1 MIIRQLGSAVWLLV
15 LMFVASSALIAQPDS
30 NGKIAI
36 PISSGWE
43 FRQAA
48 TGETAAN
55 AAMWYPAVVPGDVH
69 LDLLHNKLIPDPYY
83 RENEAKLQWI
93 ENASWEYRTTI
104 NATPDLLKHRN
115 IELVFDGIDSYAD
128 VYLNGKL
135 ILSADNAFR
144 QFRAD
149 VKPTLK
155 AGANQLLLVFP
166 SPITKAKEMASKDP
180 WQLKTQVEDKTYLR
194 KPAYEYGWDWGPRF
208 VTSGVWKPASIEAWD
223 DARIA
228 DFHIAQPDV
237 TAEVAHL
244 AAEFDIL
251 SSVGGPATV
260 VVNYE
265 RGTKKGEITQ
275 SIELHPGLN
284 QFSFPVNIAKPD
296 LWYPAGYGPQTLYTF
311 HAQLKIANHTA
322 DQATKRTGLRKVVLR
337 RDVDQWGRSFEFVI
351 NGVPVFGKGADVIPF
366 DSFAPRVTIADYRRI
381 MQAARDANMNMV
393 RHWGGGYYE
402 TDEFYDLCDELGIMV
417 WQDFMFGNDWQP
429 GYYPWKLN
437 VAAEAD
443 YQVRRLRDHPSIVIW
458 CGNNETE
465 AAFHWKD
472 RDRLPA
478 DVRIKMWE
486 EYVSVFSGILPRA
499 VERLTPEIP
508 YWPSSPSSD
517 YEDTTADYQSGDMHN
532 WNIWHGMEPLRA
544 YENYFPR
551 FMTEYGFQS
560 FPEMRTIE
568 AFTIP
573 EDRTGITT
581 PVLLAHQKNAAG
593 NQKIHEYLLR
603 DYNEPKDFPSFLY
616 VSQVLQAEAIKIGAE
631 HLRRIR
637 PRSMGSIYWQLND
650 CWPVAS
656 WASLDYYGRWKAL
669 QFYAKRFYN
678 DVLVSPHEED
688 GSVAVYVVSDRT
700 TPVNGDLKVTLM
712 GLDGQVLKT
721 STQAVQIPGLSSKAY
736 FKVPRQEFVP
746 ADADPA
752 NIFVVAELTS
762 SGKVLSS
769 NTLYFLPAKNMA
781 LGPSQIATNLAQSG
795 NDYKLTLESKA
806 LARTVYV
813 SFSDLDATLSD
824 NYFDLLPGATAE
836 ITVSSKASLDQLK
849 SAMKVMSLGDAF
861 TPSTTATAQAK

>member
-15 LMFVASSALIAQPDS
+15 LMVLTSSALIAQPNS

-36 PISSGWE
+36 PINSGWE
-43 FRQAA
+43 FRQTT
-48 TGETAAN
+48 TGDTAN
-55 AAMWYPAVVPGDVH
+55 AAGWHPAVVPGDVH
-69 LDLLHNKLIPDPYY
+69 LDLLRNKLIPDPYY

-104 NATPDLLKHRN
+104 DATPELLKHRN

-149 VKPTLK
+149 VKPALK

-166 SPITKAKEMASKDP
+166 SPITKAKEMASKDT
-180 WQLKTQVEDKTYLR
+180 WQQRTQVEDKTYLR

-208 VTSGVWKPASIEAWD
+208 VTSGVWRPARIEAWD

-237 TAEVAHL
+237 TADIAHL
-244 AAEFDIL
+244 SAEFDIL
-251 SSVGGPATV
+251 SSVSGPATV
-260 VVNYE
+260 VVGYE
-265 RGTKKGEITQ
+265 RGAKKGEVTQ
-275 SIELHPGLN
+275 AVELHPGLN
-284 QFSFPVNIAKPD
+284 QFSFPLNIVKPD
-296 LWYPAGYGPQTLYTF
+296 LWFPVGYGPQVLYTF
-311 HAQLKIANHTA
+311 RGQLKIANHAA

-337 RDVDQWGRSFEFVI
+337 RDLDQWGRSFEFVI

-381 MQAARDANMNMV
+381 MESARDANMNMI

-443 YQVRRLRDHPSIVIW
+443 YQVRRLRDHPSIVVW

-465 AAFHWKD
+465 VALAWKG
-472 RDRLPA
+472 RDRLPG
-478 DVRIKMWE
+478 DVRMHMWGD
-486 EYVSVFSGILPRA
+486 YVSVFSGILPRA
-499 VERLTPEIP
+499 VERLTPETP
-508 YWPSSPSSD
+508 YWPSSPSAD
-517 YEDTTADYQSGDMHN
+517 YEETTEQYQSGDMHN

-603 DYNEPKDFPSFLY
+603 DYDEPKDFPSFLY

-656 WASLDYYGRWKAL
+656 WASMDYYGRWKAL

-688 GSVAVYVVSDRT
+688 GSIAVYVVSDRT
-700 TPVNGDLKVTLM
+700 ASVNGDLKISLL
-712 GLDGQVLKT
+712 GLDGKVLKT
-721 STQAVQIPGLSSKAY
+721 STQAVQIPALSSKAY

-746 ADADPA
+746 ADADVA
-752 NIFVVAELTS
+752 SIFVLAELTS
-762 SGKVLSS
+762 GGKTLSS

-781 LGPSQIATNLAQSG
+781 SGSEPDYNGPHAEQQCFKLKLQS
-795 NDYKLTLESKA
+795 KT
-806 LARTVYV
+806 LARTVYI
-813 SFSDLDATLSD
+813 SFGDLDATVSD
-824 NYFDLLPGATAE
+824 NYFDLLPGSAAE

-849 SAMKVMSLGDAF
+849 SAIKVMSLGDAF
-861 TPSTTATAQAK
+861 APATVAAK